1 MEVTAKLRFLRMSPR
16 KVRLVTD
23 LIRGKT
29 VQDADAQLS
38 FLPKRAAR
46 PVYKLLHSAV
56 ANAENNFKLKKE
68 NLFINRIM
76 VDMGPSLKRWRPR
89 AFGRAAP
96 IVKKSSHITI
106 ILSEVKPTV
115 KKGKKTLKTTEAKA
129 DQKKPATAKETKRP
143 VVDFKDIKR
152 DSKGKPDAT
161 SEEQQ
166 KKPLVN
172 FKNIKEK
179 FTRRLGEK

>member
-1 MEVTAKLRFLRMSPR
+1 MSPR

-29 VQDADAQLS
+29 VQEADAQLS

-46 PVYKLLHSAV
+46 PVYKLLHSAI

-68 NLFINRIM
+68 NLIINRIM

-106 ILSEVKPTV
+106 ILSEIKPTV
-115 KKGKKTLKTTEAKA
+115 KKGKKVAKVAPASSEKKKAESAKEAK
-129 DQKKPATAKETKRP
+129 QP
-143 VVDFKDIKR
+143 VVDFKDIKH
-152 DSKGKPDAT
+152 DSKGKPDAA
-161 SEEQQ
+161 SEDQQ